1 MEFQVEFDE
10 MGKVTG
16 VTSEGET
23 VKAPKVV
30 CDPSYLPNKVQ
41 IFPFVH
47 IQTGASSCLY
57 LLYCCSHVFFIASLQ
72 MHALLYTQNV
82 HLLHLLNER
91 MSYHCKVSVECWI
104 AEVSICKQQVRKVG
118 KVVRAICFMSHPI
131 PNTGDSDSVQIIL
144 PQKQLGRRSDM

>member
-1 MEFQVEFDE
+1 VILTVLNPLIYLWGFPVEFQVEFDE

-30 CDPSYLPNKVQ
+30 CDPSYLPNK
-41 IFPFVH
+41 
-47 IQTGASSCLY
+47 
-57 LLYCCSHVFFIASLQ
+57 
-72 MHALLYTQNV
+72 
-82 HLLHLLNER
+82 
-91 MSYHCKVSVECWI
+91 
-104 AEVSICKQQVRKVG
+104 VRKVG

>member
-1 MEFQVEFDE
+1 MILVSGTCVHNILEVILTVLNPLIYLWGFPVEFQVEFDE

-41 IFPFVH
+41 MFPFVH

-57 LLYCCSHVFFIASLQ
+57 SSLLLFS
-72 MHALLYTQNV
+72 
-82 HLLHLLNER
+82 
-91 MSYHCKVSVECWI
+91 
-104 AEVSICKQQVRKVG
+104 
-118 KVVRAICFMSHPI
+118 
-131 PNTGDSDSVQIIL
+131 
-144 PQKQLGRRSDM
+144 

>member
-1 MEFQVEFDE
+1 VILTVLNPLIYLWGFPVEFQVEFDE

-82 HLLHLLNER
+82 HFA
-91 MSYHCKVSVECWI
+91 SF
-104 AEVSICKQQVRKVG
+104 AE
-118 KVVRAICFMSHPI
+118 
-131 PNTGDSDSVQIIL
+131 
-144 PQKQLGRRSDM
+144 

>member
-1 MEFQVEFDE
+1 MILVSGTCVHNILEVILTVLNPLIYLWGFPVEFQVEFDE

-41 IFPFVH
+41 MFPFVH

-57 LLYCCSHVFFIASLQ
+57 SSLLLFSCSFHCFPANACSSIYSKCSLCFI
-72 MHALLYTQNV
+72 
-82 HLLHLLNER
+82 
-91 MSYHCKVSVECWI
+91 C
-104 AEVSICKQQVRKVG
+104 
-118 KVVRAICFMSHPI
+118 
-131 PNTGDSDSVQIIL
+131 
-144 PQKQLGRRSDM
+144 

>member
-47 IQTGASSCLY
+47 IQASTNSCLY
-57 LLYCCSHVFFIASLQ
+57 PYCCSHVPFIASLQ
-72 MHALLYTQNV
+72 MHALLYMQNV
-82 HLLHLLNER
+82 HFALF
-91 MSYHCKVSVECWI
+91 
-104 AEVSICKQQVRKVG
+104 AEWKDV
-118 KVVRAICFMSHPI
+118 
-131 PNTGDSDSVQIIL
+131 L
-144 PQKQLGRRSDM
+144 PL